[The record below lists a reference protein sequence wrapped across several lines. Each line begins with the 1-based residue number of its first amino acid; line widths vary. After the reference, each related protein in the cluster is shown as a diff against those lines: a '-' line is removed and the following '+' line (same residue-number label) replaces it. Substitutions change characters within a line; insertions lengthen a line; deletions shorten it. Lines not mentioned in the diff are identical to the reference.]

1 MDRLIGLTGGMGS
14 GKTTVASMFAVM
26 GIPVYDADSRA
37 KALMHD
43 DPELIT
49 GIRALFGPS
58 AYAQDGTLD
67 RKYIAAIVFADR
79 ALLDRLNALVHP
91 AVYRDLAAWAASPP
105 QRDAPYL
112 LQESAIL
119 FEEDLVA
126 RFAAVIL
133 VTAPEAMRI
142 DRVIARDGASRD
154 DVMRRLRNQWP
165 DERKIPLSDYV
176 IFNDGARPLIRQVM
190 DVDMM
195 LRARLRG

>member
-1 MDRLIGLTGGMGS
+1 MERLIGLTGGMGS
-14 GKTTVASMFAVM
+14 GKTTVAGMFAVM

-37 KALMHD
+37 KALMQE
-43 DPELIT
+43 DPALIA
-49 GIRALFGPS
+49 GIRELFGS
-58 AYAQDGTLD
+58 AAYGIDGMLD
-67 RKYIAAIVFADR
+67 RKFIASIVFADR
-79 ALLDRLNALVHP
+79 EMLDRLNALVHP

-133 VTAPEAMRI
+133 VTAPEAVRI
-142 DRVIARDGASRD
+142 DRVMARDGAGRD
-154 DVMRRLRNQWP
+154 DVLRRLRNQWP

-176 IFNDGARPLIRQVM
+176 IFNDGARPLIRQVA
-190 DVDMM
+190 DVDRM
-195 LRARLRG
+195 LRARLRD

>member
-14 GKTTVASMFAVM
+14 GKTTVARMFTVM

-37 KALMHD
+37 KALMQD
-43 DPELIT
+43 DPELIA
-49 GIRALFGPS
+49 GIRDLFGPS
-58 AYAQDGTLD
+58 AYAQDGTLE
-67 RKYIAAIVFADR
+67 RKHIASIVFADR
-79 ALLDRLNALVHP
+79 GMLDRLNALVHP
-91 AVYRDLAAWAASPP
+91 AVYRDLAAWATSPP

-126 RFAAVIL
+126 RFAAIIL
-133 VTAPEAMRI
+133 VTAPEAVRI
-142 DRVIARDGASRD
+142 DRVMARDGASRD

-176 IFNDGARPLIRQVM
+176 IFNDGVRPLIRQVV
-190 DVDMM
+190 DVDRM
-195 LRARLRG
+195 LRARLRR

>member
-1 MDRLIGLTGGMGS
+1 
-14 GKTTVASMFAVM
+14 MFAVL

-37 KALMHD
+37 KALMQE
-43 DPELIT
+43 DPALIA
-49 GIRALFGPS
+49 GIRDLFGDT

-67 RKYIAAIVFADR
+67 RKHIASIVFADR
-79 ALLDRLNALVHP
+79 GMLDRLNALVHP

-119 FEEDLVA
+119 FEEDLTA

-133 VTAPEAMRI
+133 VTAPEALRI
-142 DRVIARDGASRD
+142 DRVMARDGARRD
-154 DVMRRLRNQWP
+154 DVLRRLGNQWP

-176 IFNDGARPLIRQVM
+176 IFNDGVRPLIRQVV
-190 DVDMM
+190 DVDRM
-195 LRARLRG
+195 LRARLQG

>member
-1 MDRLIGLTGGMGS
+1 MDRLIGVTGGMGS
-14 GKTTVASMFAVM
+14 GKTTVAHMFAVM

-37 KALMHD
+37 KALMQE
-43 DPELIT
+43 DPSLIA
-49 GIRALFGPS
+49 GIRDLFGDT
-58 AYAQDGTLD
+58 AYAQDGMLD
-67 RKYIAAIVFADR
+67 RKHIASIVFADR
-79 ALLDRLNALVHP
+79 DMLDRLNALVHP
-91 AVYRDLAAWAASPP
+91 AVYRDLAAWATSPP

-119 FEEDLVA
+119 FEEDLTA

-133 VTAPEAMRI
+133 VTAPEALRI
-142 DRVIARDGASRD
+142 ERVMARDGAGRA

-176 IFNDGARPLIRQVM
+176 IFNDGERPLIRQVVE
-190 DVDMM
+190 VDRM